1 MCWVPPKPKKVMGV
15 YEREPGNWFGRYRT
29 PEGKLV
35 RKGFGADR
43 RAAIEWVDEHKV
55 IRRAGESLPTS
66 VRVKS
71 IPVKRVRVRGEKGLP
86 DAVVAPTEVKRQED
100 PTGEPGSV
108 GELGA
113 EFLAYVRSHPDEYRD
128 QKNPPRRIR
137 EVCKAFEGR
146 EAAEITAPEIEEW
159 LNDVQDDR
167 ELANATINKLR
178 GTFSMLYKH
187 GKRRGLVDV
196 NPAEDV
202 PLKDPG
208 NGIERFLSKDE
219 EVRLREVIDRD
230 IAACDPER
238 HPEMRKQAIHR
249 KIEFEVSI
257 LSGMRRSE
265 QYNLR
270 WVDVDFDRLI
280 MRLRMTKNGKPR
292 NAFII
297 EDVRKALLA
306 LKDLDVHRRASKE
319 KSDGLVFS
327 KTENKKWWAAALA
340 EAGITSYR
348 WHDNR
353 HTFCSRLVQ
362 RGVHLKVVQEAAG
375 HASIASTMRYA
386 HFAPSQVIDAM
397 QVLNWSS

>member
-1 MCWVPPKPKKVMGV
+1 LPPKPKKVKGV
-15 YEREPGNWFGRYRT
+15 YEREPGNWCGRYRS

-35 RKGFGADR
+35 RKSFGPDR
-43 RAAIEWVDEHKV
+43 RAAIDWVDAARV
-55 IRRAGESLPTS
+55 IRRTGTLPTS
-66 VRVKS
+66 AKLVKEVPPKTNRV
-71 IPVKRVRVRGEKGLP
+71 V
-86 DAVVAPTEVKRQED
+86 
-100 PTGEPGSV
+100 SV
-108 GELGA
+108 SRLCA
-113 EFLAYVRSHPDEYRD
+113 EFSKYIREHPEEYRD
-128 QKNPPRRIR
+128 QKNPPRRIKDIR
-137 EVCKAFEGR
+137 KAFWGR
-146 EAAEITAPEIEEW
+146 EAAAIAAPEIEEW
-159 LNDVQDDR
+159 LASVQEDG

-202 PLKDPG
+202 PLKDVG
-208 NGIERFLSKDE
+208 NGIERFLSMDE
-219 EVRLREVIDRD
+219 ERRLREVITRD
-230 IAACDPER
+230 IAACDPGR
-238 HPEMRKQAIHR
+238 HPELRKQAIHR
-249 KIEFEVSI
+249 LIEFEVSI

-270 WVDVDFDRLI
+270 WPDVEFDRRI

-297 EDVRKALLA
+297 EDVKKALLT
-306 LKDLDVHRRASKE
+306 LKEMDVHRRSSK
-319 KSDGLVFS
+319 DNGDDFVFS
-327 KTENKKWWAAALA
+327 KSENKKWWAAVLA
-340 EAGITSYR
+340 EAGITNYR

-386 HFAPSQVIDAM
+386 HFAPSQVVDAM
-397 QVLNWSS
+397 AVLNWVELGH